1 MIEPFKK
8 KFMTDLM
15 SRFDP
20 NISFFFSMQVA
31 DTAKLIEE
39 RLQMFGACSFK
50 WYSNNLALLLE
61 HL

>member
-1 MIEPFKK
+1 MVEPFKK

-20 NISFFFSMQVA
+20 NISFFFSMQAA

-39 RLQMFGACSFK
+39 RLQMFGACSF
-50 WYSNNLALLLE
+50 NGIQII
-61 HL
+61 